1 MEMNHENG
9 VSEKAKYSAIGLG
22 AILLMAFVLVQPI
35 QISAQSQSM
44 SNQAVID
51 MIEEQAGDLTP
62 EEEEMIN
69 DYLNNL
75 RSLGSNDGTG
85 ATSIT
90 AQGNP
95 SFNGCISELT
105 HPILAFLGLNL
116 QPEDAVSMVTIKS
129 GNIAKTIHAEKEV
142 FHCFT
147 EQGGVPLVVE
157 MTIFAEIFENLN
169 TMEIIRKQVEVVT
182 CTKLL
187 DTAKVIGCET
197 DSVPTDT
204 VPLTGCYDQATV
216 LIIDGPDGL
225 RITLDLLP
233 NHPQEMNAVNK
244 GKITKV
250 IESQKEIFLCNLDT
264 SNDEEFQ
271 FIIPITFPINEKKV
285 ETVIFTEI
293 WEDLNLLPGDPV
305 VKKTFESL
313 TCVVSL
319 LVDGDDDGSVDFGNP
334 ADMLVNVESCQFS
347 SL

>member
-1 MEMNHENG
+1 MEMNQESNA
-9 VSEKAKYSAIGLG
+9 SERIKYSSIVLG
-22 AILLMAFVLVQPI
+22 AILLMAFIFVQPM
-35 QISAQSQSM
+35 QVSAQAM
-44 SNQAVID
+44 SNQDIIT

-62 EEEEMIN
+62 EEEDAVN
-69 DYLNNL
+69 DYLDNL
-75 RSLGSNDGTG
+75 RSIMGSNGGTEG
-85 ATSIT
+85 ASIT

-95 SFNGCISELT
+95 SFNGCVSEHIS
-105 HPILAFLGLNL
+105 PILAFLGFNL

-129 GNIAKTIHAEKEV
+129 GNIAKTIHAEKEI

-147 EQGGVPLVVE
+147 EQGNVPLVVE

-197 DSVPTDT
+197 DSVPTNV
-204 VPLTGCYDQATV
+204 VPLTGCYDQAT
-216 LIIDGPDGL
+216 IIILGGPDGL

-233 NHPQEMNAVNK
+233 NHPQEMNIVNK
-244 GKITKV
+244 GKIVKA
-250 IESQKEIFLCNLDT
+250 IESQKEIFLCDLILEN
-264 SNDEEFQ
+264 NEF
-271 FIIPITFPINEKKV
+271 IGPLMFPVNEKKV
-285 ETVIFTEI
+285 ETVIFTEV
-293 WEDLNLLPGDPV
+293 WEDLNLLPNDPV

-319 LVDGDDDGSVDFGNP
+319 VVDGDGDGVVDPFN
-334 ADMLVNVESCQFS
+334 DEDRLVSVESCVFA

>member
-22 AILLMAFVLVQPI
+22 TILLMAFIFVQPV
-35 QISAQSQSM
+35 QVSAQSQAM
-44 SNQAVID
+44 SNEDIIN

-62 EEEEMIN
+62 EEEDAVNE
-69 DYLNNL
+69 YLNNL
-75 RSLGSNDGTG
+75 RSMMGSSGGTEG
-85 ATSIT
+85 ASIT

-95 SFNGCISELT
+95 SFNGCISE
-105 HPILAFLGLNL
+105 HISPILAFLGFNL

-129 GNIAKTIHAEKEV
+129 GNIAKTIHAEKEI

-197 DSVPTDT
+197 DSVPINTI
-204 VPLTGCYDQATV
+204 PLTGCYDQATV
-216 LIIDGPDGL
+216 LILGGPDGL

-233 NHPQEMNAVNK
+233 NHPQEMNVVSK
-244 GKITKV
+244 GKIVKV
-250 IESQKEIFLCNLDT
+250 IESQKEIFLCDLILENNT
-264 SNDEEFQ
+264 
-271 FIIPITFPINEKKV
+271 FIGPLMFPANEKKV

-293 WEDLNLLPGDPV
+293 WEDLNLLPNDPV

-319 LVDGDDDGSVDFGNP
+319 AVDGDGDGDVDPF
-334 ADMLVNVESCQFS
+334 DEEDRLVSVESCQFS

>member
-1 MEMNHENG
+1 MSKKMF
-9 VSEKAKYSAIGLG
+9 SAISLG

-35 QISAQSQSM
+35 QVSAQSTM
-44 SNQAVID
+44 SNQEIIE
-51 MIEEQAGDLTP
+51 MIEAQAGDLTL
-62 EEEEMIN
+62 EEEDAIN
-69 DYLNNL
+69 EYLNSL
-75 RSLGSNDGTG
+75 RSMGSNGGTE

-105 HPILAFLGLNL
+105 LPILAFLGFNL

-129 GNIAKTIHAEKEV
+129 GNIAKTIHAEKEI

-157 MTIFAEIFENLN
+157 MTVFAEIYENLN

-197 DSVPTDT
+197 DSVPTDV
-204 VPLTGCYDQATV
+204 VPLTGCYDQAIV
-216 LIIDGPDGL
+216 LIIGSFLP
-225 RITLDLLP
+225 ITLDLLP

-244 GKITKV
+244 GKIVKT
-250 IESQKEIFLCNLDT
+250 IESQKEIFLCNLDVD
-264 SNDEEFQ
+264 NDKDFGSV
-271 FIIPITFPINEKKV
+271 IFPTNEKKV

-319 LVDGDDDGSVDFGNP
+319 LVDGDGDGSVDFDNP